1 MLAQLPA
8 ILCLAP
14 MWTVTTADIVVVG
27 NATIRHV
34 AAIDVP
40 QAPHGMT
47 FSLDGGRLYVACAGA
62 DQVVIIDA
70 EQNTVL
76 GTLGAPDVPL
86 DVMLAPDGLALI
98 TTRFSGD
105 GLARLPLDGAEATAY
120 EALSKAPSLF
130 SPPTCDGRTFVV
142 CEEADLVYELNA
154 SGHQV
159 RSWETAARPYPADVT
174 ADGILLFVPARD
186 DSVVTVIDTL
196 NNREVARVAVGAR
209 PQGGALSRDDVTYI
223 AACGGADELAFI
235 NTASFEIVD
244 VVRKGVGPRPF
255 AVTMAIE
262 GEFGIVN
269 NAGGN
274 TVSIL
279 DVEAR
284 AIVGQLQ
291 VGEMPIVVRA
301 HPDGRRIYVACE
313 GDHTVHVLEIEQP
326 ADEPDAHA
334 PKTEVLVLGM
344 IHSGHRTSE
353 RYSLDV
359 VKNLVRAIQP
369 DDICTEIPPNRLG
382 VALEQ
387 LHETG
392 EVVEPRVR
400 VFPEYVDAIF
410 PLLSEMSFEII
421 ATAGWTAE
429 MNDYRRARL
438 RQLAEDPERAT
449 QWQAHQDAMTAMNQA
464 IQQIDGD
471 DNPRV
476 IHSDRYDEIID
487 QGLRGPYNEHF
498 NDDLADGGWDN
509 INAKHYALIAG
520 HLDRIRGQGRRVLIT
535 YGSGHKGWF
544 LRQLRQRNDV
554 VLVDV
559 GPFLD
564 AIGAP

>member
-1 MLAQLPA
+1 MLAQLSA
-8 ILCLAP
+8 IICTAP
-14 MWTVTTADIVVVG
+14 LWTMTARDSVVAG
-27 NATIRHV
+27 NTTIRHV
-34 AAIDVP
+34 ATIKVP

-62 DQVVIIDA
+62 DQVAIIDT
-70 EQNTVL
+70 ELNSVL

-105 GLARLPLDGAEATAY
+105 GLARLSLDGAEATAY

-130 SPPTCDGRTFVV
+130 SPPTRDGRTFVV
-142 CEEADLVYELNA
+142 CEEADLVYELNS
-154 SGHQV
+154 SGRQL
-159 RSWETAARPYPADVT
+159 RSWKTPARPYPADVT

-186 DSVVTVIDTL
+186 DSAVTVIDTL
-196 NNREVARVAVGAR
+196 NNREIAQVSVGAR
-209 PQGGALSRDDVTYI
+209 PQGGAMSRDDVTYI

-235 NTASFEIVD
+235 NTASFEVVD
-244 VVRKGVGPRPF
+244 VVREGVGPRPF
-255 AVTMAIE
+255 AVMMTRD
-262 GEFGIVN
+262 GGFGIVN

-284 AIVGQLQ
+284 AIVGQLE

-313 GDHTVHVLEIEQP
+313 GDHTVHVLEIEHP
-326 ADEPDAHA
+326 ASELDAHA
-334 PKTEVLVLGM
+334 PKTEVVVLGM
-344 IHSGHRTSE
+344 IHSGHRRSE
-353 RYSLDV
+353 RYSLDL
-359 VKNLVRAIQP
+359 VKELMRTIRP

-387 LHETG
+387 LRETG
-392 EVVEPRVR
+392 EVTEPRVR

-410 PLLSEMSFEII
+410 PLLDEMDFEII
-421 ATAGWTAE
+421 ATSGWTAE
-429 MNDYRRARL
+429 MNDYRRARMQ
-438 RQLAEDPERAT
+438 QLAEDLQRAA
-449 QWQAHQDAMTAMNQA
+449 QWQEHREAMIAMNEA
-464 IQQIDGD
+464 VEQIDGH

-476 IHSDRYDEIID
+476 IHTDQYDEIID
-487 QGLRGPYNEHF
+487 MGYRGPYNAHF

-535 YGSGHKGWF
+535 YGSAHKGWF

-554 VLVDV
+554 VLLDV
-559 GPFLD
+559 APFLD
-564 AIGAP
+564 EIGAP